1 MIQNMLRWAPMLQ
14 TPSPMD
20 QPVTVT
26 IVPNTII
33 TILIVGLIA
42 GFFASL
48 VIRGRG
54 GFLASLAVGIVGA
67 VVGYFLFAFL
77 NVQPTGALADG
88 ITLRYYDL
96 LASFVGAVLLLLL
109 LVALFGRRFR

>member
-1 MIQNMLRWAPMLQ
+1 MIQLMLRWMPPLQ

-26 IVPNTII
+26 IVPNTIL

-54 GFLASLAVGIVGA
+54 GLLPSLAVGIVGA
-67 VVGYFLFAFL
+67 VVGYFIFSLLGIQA
-77 NVQPTGALADG
+77 TGTLADG

-96 LASFVGAVLLLLL
+96 LASFIGAILLLLL
-109 LVALFGRRFR
+109 LIALFGRRFR

>member
-1 MIQNMLRWAPMLQ
+1 MIEQVLRLMPVLQ

-33 TILIVGLIA
+33 TMLIVGLIA

-67 VVGYFLFAFL
+67 VVGYFLFSLLGIQA
-77 NVQPTGALADG
+77 TGALADG
-88 ITLRYYDL
+88 VMLRYYDL

-109 LVALFGRRFR
+109 LIALFGRRFR